1 MNRKPVARLTV
12 PAELPRRATHT
23 VAPGAALLV
32 LVTLGACSGGGAPTT
47 VNQQSTPPSSTA
59 NAYAGPAPANADVQ
73 AFKINLWDN
82 IRPANRCG
90 GCHHQGGQSPMFARA
105 DDVNLAYQAAAP
117 LVSLVRPD
125 QSTLV
130 LKVASGH
137 NCWVADPS
145 ACAATMLVWI
155 QAWIGAGSAST
166 TSVQLVAPPVQAA
179 GGGKQFPAD
188 PTAGNP
194 SFQSTV
200 YPLLTTFCSG
210 CHNSRSSTAQQ
221 PYFAS
226 SNINE
231 AYAAAQPKMNLA
243 SPKQSLLYVR
253 LADEFHPCEVAPLY
267 GGAPDCPGSSAAMLA
282 AISAFANGMPVA
294 PIDPARV
301 VSNAVTL

>member
-32 LVTLGACSGGGAPTT
+32 LLSLGACSGGGAPTT
-47 VNQQSTPPSSTA
+47 VNQQSPPPGSTA
-59 NAYAGPAPANADVQ
+59 NAYTGPAPANADVQ

-90 GCHHQGGQSPMFARA
+90 GCHHQGGQSPMFARS
-105 DDVNLAYQAAAP
+105 DDVNLAYQAAGP
-117 LVSLVRPD
+117 LVNLVRPD

-130 LKVASGH
+130 LKVGSGH

-166 TSVQLVAPPVQAA
+166 TSVQLIAPPVQAA

-188 PTAGNP
+188 PTAGTP
-194 SFQSTV
+194 RLQQPALP
-200 YPLLTTFCSG
+200 PLTKVCSG
-210 CHNSRSSTAQQ
+210 CHTSTSATPPP
-221 PYFAS
+221 PYFAH
-226 SNINE
+226 
-231 AYAAAQPKMNLA
+231 
-243 SPKQSLLYVR
+243 R
-253 LADEFHPCEVAPLY
+253 HP
-267 GGAPDCPGSSAAMLA
+267 
-282 AISAFANGMPVA
+282 
-294 PIDPARV
+294 
-301 VSNAVTL
+301 